1 MKKSQLLFLAGW
13 LGIANLAP
21 AAQAQT
27 LDAAFNRPSLYAG
40 GLAYSATEQ
49 PDGKKVVTGAFI
61 RVNGAATSSL
71 VRLNANGTVDAAF
84 QQNLGTASPV
94 YRVALQ
100 SNGQLLLTSFTTTTP
115 LTAGGI
121 SRNTILRLNADGTG
135 DASFNAG
142 TGTNTATSGSSV
154 DFSLPLP
161 NGQVLAT
168 GSFDSFNGVPANNIV
183 RLTSTGG
190 IDATFNPGSGPD
202 DYISTSA
209 LLPSGKYLI
218 AGYLTSYNGLSR
230 NAIVRLNTDGSADTT
245 FNPDLPTG
253 SGIDNFTVQ
262 PDGRILVAGSFGLA
276 GTSYTLLR
284 LNADGTRDNTFTGN
298 TTPIYSY
305 YGNAVEVQADG
316 KILVARRDGTTT
328 LPVARLNSNGTPDAS
343 FAPSVTG
350 FNFFSLTLLA
360 SGKLLVAG
368 RAMALGNIPNSA
380 VLQLNTNGS
389 LDTSFQPSFQTTGAI
404 ANVVRQA
411 DGKLIA
417 SGSFSEVNGQA
428 VNALV
433 RFNADGTVDGTYT
446 GTSALQNTP
455 TDLALQPDGR
465 LLVAYPTTV
474 QRLLATGSNDN
485 SFANSTLTMT
495 GGSTNRL
502 LLQPDG
508 RILVGGQAPAANYP
522 AIVRLQ
528 NNGTLD
534 GSFSAALGAGT
545 ARMSI
550 VRALALQPDGR
561 IVVAGTY
568 APTTGPA
575 LSTVRRL
582 ESTGTF
588 DLAYTGPTLLFNNS
602 STSSFVNSVALQA
615 DGAAVI
621 GGLFNNI
628 GSNVARLTT
637 TGAQDASF
645 AAPAFA
651 TGSVSKVLIQPNGR
665 ILLGGLFASSFLPSN
680 LARVLSTGAADASYA
695 ATAVP
700 NSTVRALLIQPDG
713 GIVAG
718 GSFNAVSGQLTA
730 GLARII
736 ASNVLAVQAPAA
748 VAARTEAWPVP
759 AHEQLNV
766 QTDARAHA
774 QTLDLVDVLGRV
786 VRHADLRAGTSAA
799 TLRCDNL
806 PAGTYLLRVS
816 YAEGMVARRVQI
828 Q

>member
-1 MKKSQLLFLAGW
+1 MKKSQLLILAGW
-13 LGIANLAP
+13 LGIASLPP

-27 LDAAFNRPSLYAG
+27 LDATFNQPSLYAG
-40 GLAYSATEQ
+40 GLAYSVTEQ
-49 PDGKKVVTGAFI
+49 PDGKKIVTGAFT

-84 QQNLGTASPV
+84 QQNLGATAPV

-121 SRNTILRLNADGTG
+121 TRATILRLNADGTG

-142 TGTNTATSGSSV
+142 TGTNTATNGSSV

-168 GSFDSFNGVPANNIV
+168 GYFDNFNGVPANNIV
-183 RLTSTGG
+183 RLTSTGS
-190 IDATFNPGSGPD
+190 IDATFTPGTGPD
-202 DYISTSA
+202 DYIGTSA
-209 LLPSGKYLI
+209 LLPSGQYLI
-218 AGYLTSYNGLSR
+218 AGYFSSYNGTSR
-230 NAIVRLNTDGSADTT
+230 TAIARLNTNGSVDPA
-245 FNPDLPTG
+245 FNPALPTG
-253 SGIDNFTVQ
+253 SSIDNFTVQ
-262 PDGRILVAGSFGLA
+262 PDGRILVAGSFDLG
-276 GTSYTLLR
+276 GIVYSLLR
-284 LNADGTRDNTFTGN
+284 LNADGTLDNTFTGN
-298 TTPIYSY
+298 TGTIYSY

-316 KILVARRDGTTT
+316 KILIIQRGVTTN
-328 LPVARLNSNGTPDAS
+328 LSVVRLNSNGTPDAS
-343 FAPSVTG
+343 FAPSIAG
-350 FNFFSLTLLA
+350 YNLFSLTLLA
-360 SGKLLVAG
+360 SGKLLIAG
-368 RAMALGNIPNSA
+368 RAAALGTIPNGA

-389 LDTSFQPSFQTTGAI
+389 LDTSFQPSFQTAGAI

-433 RFNADGTVDGTYT
+433 RLNPDGTVDGTYT
-446 GTSALQNTP
+446 GATALQNTP
-455 TDLALQPDGR
+455 ADLALQPDGR
-465 LLVAYPTTV
+465 LLVAYTTTV
-474 QRLLATGSNDN
+474 QRLLATGANDN
-485 SFANSTLTMT
+485 SFANSTLTMSGT
-495 GGSTNRL
+495 VTNRL

-508 RILVGGQAPAANYP
+508 RILVGGQALSPNFP

-528 NNGTLD
+528 SNGTLD
-534 GSFSAALGAGT
+534 GSFSAALGVGT

-550 VRALALQPDGR
+550 VRALALQSDGR

-568 APTTGPA
+568 APATGPA
-575 LSTVRRL
+575 LNTVRRL
-582 ESTGTF
+582 ESTGAF
-588 DLAYTGPTLLFNNS
+588 DLAYTGPTLSYNNIFNS
-602 STSSFVNSVALQA
+602 SLVNSVALQA

-637 TGAQDASF
+637 TGAPDASF
-645 AAPAFA
+645 AVPAFT
-651 TGSVSKVLIQPNGR
+651 TGSVSKVLVQPNGR
-665 ILLGGLFASSFLPSN
+665 ILLGGLFTSSFLPSN
-680 LARVLSTGAADASYA
+680 LARVLTTGAADASYA

-700 NSTVRALLIQPDG
+700 NNTVRALLIQPDG

-718 GSFNAVSGQLTA
+718 GSFTSVSGQLTG
-730 GLARII
+730 GLARIV
-736 ASNVLAVQAPAA
+736 AANVLAVQAPAA

-774 QTLDLVDVLGRV
+774 QTLDLVDMLGRV

-799 TLRCDNL
+799 TLHCDNL